1 MPITLPNLDDR
12 SFADLVEEARGLL
25 VANAPDLTNHNPS
38 DPVITLTELFAYFTD
53 VMLFRVNNI
62 TDANRRKFLQLLN
75 GVAPA
80 PDADLDAAERATV
93 LALRQTDR
101 AVTAADYESLARAAD
116 PVNVL
121 RAHCIPERNLELT
134 DPVQRS
140 ERQPGHVSVVVVLS
154 PNPDPH
160 ATLDDEA
167 NRVKALLTTVSA
179 YLDERRLLTAR
190 VHVVTRRLVPVRVR
204 ATLRLLPDWKEDQVK
219 QPAIDA
225 LTRFLD
231 PIVGRDGTG
240 WPFGRNVYVSEIYR
254 LLDTVP
260 GVDFVRR
267 TVDPSDPTKTALL
280 PELATTDAPADRLVV
295 NEFNEL
301 ISIAL
306 NPDELVALAIT
317 PVTQDTAHGTVV
329 LDADPDLVIEAPDTL
344 IEFPSTTP

>member
-12 SFADLVEEARGLL
+12 AFADLVEEARGLL

-38 DPVITLTELFAYFTD
+38 DPVITLIELFAYFTD
-53 VMLFRVNNI
+53 VLVFRVNGV

-80 PDADLDAAERATV
+80 QNADLAAAERATV

-101 AVTAADYESLARAAD
+101 AVTAADYDSLARAAD
-116 PVNVL
+116 PVNIL
-121 RAHCIPERNLELT
+121 RAHCIPERNLQLT

-140 ERQPGHVSVVVVLS
+140 QPQPAHVSVVVALS
-154 PNPDPH
+154 PNPNPN
-160 ATLDDEA
+160 ATPTDDA
-167 NRVKALLTTVSA
+167 NRVAALLATISA

-190 VHVVTRRLVPVRVR
+190 VHVVTPRLVPVRVR

-254 LLDTVP
+254 LLDSVP

-267 TVDPSDPTKTALL
+267 TIDPADPTKTNTL
-280 PELATTDAPADRLVV
+280 PELATTDSPADRLVF

-301 ISIAL
+301 ISIAI
-306 NPDELVALAIT
+306 NPDELVAFQIT
-317 PVTQDTAHGTVV
+317 PVKDANGVV
-329 LDADPDLVIEAPDTL
+329 LDADADLVIEVPDTL